1 MPVSAQ
7 SERKLSNRQIDCLKV
22 LKRAPK
28 TTRKAHEQLVKK
40 NKYIYKHAIGAC
52 MRTLEDREL
61 VRAREQFDRKLKRNI
76 ILWELT
82 DKGRDTLAK
91 I

>member
-1 MPVSAQ
+1 MPSKP
-7 SERKLSNRQIDCLKV
+7 RLSGRQVDCLKV

-28 TTRKAHEQLVKK
+28 TTAKAYEQLLKT
-40 NKYIYKHAIGAC
+40 NKYMTKQGIRSC

-82 DKGRDTLAK
+82 DEGRDALTK